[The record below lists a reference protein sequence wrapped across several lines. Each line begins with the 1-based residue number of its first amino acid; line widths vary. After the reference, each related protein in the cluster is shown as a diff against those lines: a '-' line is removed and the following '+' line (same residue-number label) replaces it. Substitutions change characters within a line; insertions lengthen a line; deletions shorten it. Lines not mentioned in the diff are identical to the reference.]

1 MALSAADIS
10 RLKSLTSLVAGVD
23 RKLLQLQSESN
34 REVNNRN
41 KYVQEMNRIH
51 AKR

>member
-1 MALSAADIS
+1 MALTSGDIS
-10 RLKSLTSLVAGVD
+10 RLKSLTTIIAGID
-23 RKLLQLQSESN
+23 RKLLQLQNEAN

-41 KYVQEMNRIH
+41 RHVQEMNRIN